1 MRREQNIFYNIDW
14 VMVGLYLALV
24 LIGWI
29 NIYAAVYNEEHRS
42 IFDLSQ
48 NYGRQL
54 IWILTSAALA
64 LFTLV
69 VDAKF
74 YNAFS
79 FIIYLSMLII
89 LIAVLFLGTEISGAK
104 AWFQLGTFSIQPSEF
119 AKVATALALARYL
132 GTMDINLKSFR
143 TQLNTVLIIGIPIVL
158 ILLENDT
165 GTALMFL
172 GFVIV
177 LFREGI
183 SSKIMLT
190 GLCIVVL
197 SILSLWLDRLL
208 LIGILAAI
216 AVIVIFIRRRGRTL
230 KRILLITGLF
240 VVAVGYVFAVD
251 FVFDQVLE
259 PHQQNRLNVLLGIE
273 DDPQGIGYNVNQSK
287 IAIGSG
293 GFFGKGFLQGTQT
306 KFDFVPEQSTDF
318 IFCTVGEEWGFVGST
333 LVVSLYVL
341 LIVRIILKAERQRT
355 SFSRIYGYGVAS
367 ILFTHFVINIG
378 MTIGVTPVIGIPLPF
393 LSYGGSCLWAFTI
406 LLFIFVKLDI
416 KRLELI

>member
-1 MRREQNIFYNIDW
+1 
-14 VMVGLYLALV
+14 MVVLYLALV

-54 IWILTSAALA
+54 VWIVTSLALA
-64 LFTLV
+64 LFALV

-79 FIIYLSMLII
+79 FIIYLSMLIV
-89 LIAVLFLGTEISGAK
+89 LVAVLFLGTEISGAR
-104 AWFQLGTFSIQPSEF
+104 AWFQLGSFSIQPSEF

-143 TQLNTVLIIGIPIVL
+143 TQLNTALIIGIPVVL

-165 GTALMFL
+165 GTALMFI
-172 GFVIV
+172 GFIIV

-183 SSKIMLT
+183 SNKVMLT
-190 GLCIVVL
+190 GLSIVVL
-197 SILSLWLDRLL
+197 SILSLWLDRIL
-208 LIGILAAI
+208 LIGILAGITVI
-216 AVIVIFIRRRGRTL
+216 AIFIKRRGRTL
-230 KRILLITGLF
+230 KRILFIIGLF
-240 VVAVGYVFAVD
+240 VLATAYVFAVD
-251 FVFDQVLE
+251 FVFDNVLE
-259 PHQQNRLNVLLGIE
+259 THQQNRLNVLLGIE

-293 GFFGKGFLQGTQT
+293 GFWGKGFLQGTQT

-333 LVVSLYVL
+333 LVVALYVW
-341 LIVRIILKAERQRT
+341 LIVRIILRAERQRT
-355 SFSRIYGYGVAS
+355 TFSRIYGYGVAS
-367 ILFTHFVINIG
+367 ILFTHFMINIG

-393 LSYGGSCLWAFTI
+393 LSYGGSSLWAFTI
-406 LLFIFVKLDI
+406 MLFIFIKLDI

>member
-1 MRREQNIFYNIDW
+1 
-14 VMVGLYLALV
+14 MVGLYLALV

>member
-1 MRREQNIFYNIDW
+1 VRREQNIFYNIDW
-14 VMVGLYLALV
+14 VMVGLYVALV

-42 IFDLSQ
+42 IFDISQ

-54 IWILTSAALA
+54 VWIVTSVVLA
-64 LFTLV
+64 LFILA

-79 FIIYLSMLII
+79 FILYLLMLV
-89 LIAVLFLGTEISGAK
+89 LLVAVLFLGKEISGAK
-104 AWFQLGTFSIQPSEF
+104 AWFQLGSFSIQPSEF
-119 AKVATALALARYL
+119 AKVTTALALARYM

-143 TQLNTVLIIGIPIVL
+143 TQLNTILIIGIPVVL

-165 GTALMFL
+165 GTALMFA

-183 SSKIMLT
+183 SNKIMLT
-190 GLCIVVL
+190 GLFIIVL
-197 SILSLWLDRLL
+197 SVLSLVLDHLL
-208 LIGILAAI
+208 LIGILAVSAI
-216 AVIVIFIRRRGRTL
+216 MAIFIRRHGRSL
-230 KRILLITGLF
+230 KKILIILGLL
-240 VVAVGYVFAVD
+240 VLATGYVFAVD
-251 FVFDQVLE
+251 LAFDNLLE
-259 PHQQNRLNVLLGIE
+259 EHQQNRVKVLLGIE
-273 DDPQGIGYNVNQSK
+273 DDPRGIGYNVNQSK

-306 KFDFVPEQSTDF
+306 KFDFVPAQSTDF
-318 IFCTVGEEWGFVGST
+318 IFCTVGEEWGFLGST
-333 LVVSLYVL
+333 IVVGLYVL

-355 SFSRIYGYGVAS
+355 TFSRIYGYGVAS
-367 ILFTHFVINIG
+367 ILFTHFAINIG
-378 MTIGVTPVIGIPLPF
+378 MTIGVAPVIGIPLPF
-393 LSYGGSCLWAFTI
+393 LSYGGSSLWAFTI
-406 LLFIFVKLDI
+406 MLFIFIKLDI

>member
-1 MRREQNIFYNIDW
+1 
-14 VMVGLYLALV
+14 MVGLYVALV

-42 IFDLSQ
+42 IFDISQ

-54 IWILTSAALA
+54 VWIVTSVVLA
-64 LFTLV
+64 LFILA

-79 FIIYLSMLII
+79 FILYLLMLV
-89 LIAVLFLGTEISGAK
+89 LLVAVLFLGKEISGAK
-104 AWFQLGTFSIQPSEF
+104 AWFQLGSFSIQPSEF
-119 AKVATALALARYL
+119 AKVTTALALARYM

-143 TQLNTVLIIGIPIVL
+143 TQLNTILIIGIPVVL

-165 GTALMFL
+165 GTALMFA

-183 SSKIMLT
+183 SNKIMLT
-190 GLCIVVL
+190 GLFIIVL
-197 SILSLWLDRLL
+197 SVLSLVLDHLL
-208 LIGILAAI
+208 LIGILAVSAI
-216 AVIVIFIRRRGRTL
+216 MAIFIRRHGRSL
-230 KRILLITGLF
+230 KKILIILGLL
-240 VVAVGYVFAVD
+240 VLATGYVFAVD
-251 FVFDQVLE
+251 LAFDNLLE
-259 PHQQNRLNVLLGIE
+259 EHQQNRVKVLLGIE
-273 DDPQGIGYNVNQSK
+273 DDPRGIGYNVNQSK

-306 KFDFVPEQSTDF
+306 KFDFVPAQSTDF
-318 IFCTVGEEWGFVGST
+318 IFCTVGEEWGFLGST
-333 LVVSLYVL
+333 IVVGLYVL

-355 SFSRIYGYGVAS
+355 TFSRIYGYGVAS
-367 ILFTHFVINIG
+367 ILFTHFAINIG
-378 MTIGVTPVIGIPLPF
+378 MTIGVAPVIGIPLPF
-393 LSYGGSCLWAFTI
+393 LSYGGSSLWAFTI
-406 LLFIFVKLDI
+406 MLFIFIKLDI

>member
-14 VMVGLYLALV
+14 IMVGLYLALV

-54 IWILTSAALA
+54 IWIVTSLALA

-79 FIIYLSMLII
+79 FIIYLSMLLI
-89 LIAVLFLGTEISGAK
+89 LVAVLFLGTEISGAK
-104 AWFQLGTFSIQPSEF
+104 AWFQLGSFSIQPSEF

-143 TQLNTVLIIGIPIVL
+143 TQLNTALIIGVPIAL

-165 GTALMFL
+165 GTALIFI
-172 GFVIV
+172 GFIIV

-183 SSKIMLT
+183 SNKVMLT

-208 LIGILAAI
+208 LIGILAVI
-216 AVIVIFIRRRGRTL
+216 AVAAIFVRRRGRKL
-230 KRILLITGLF
+230 KRILFIIGLF
-240 VVAVGYVFAVD
+240 VLAVGYVFAVD
-251 FVFDQVLE
+251 FVFDNILE
-259 PHQQNRLNVLLGIE
+259 THQQNRLNVLLGIE
-273 DDPQGIGYNVNQSK
+273 DDPRGIGYNVNQSK

-333 LVVSLYVL
+333 LVISLYVL

-367 ILFTHFVINIG
+367 ILFTHFMINIG
-378 MTIGVTPVIGIPLPF
+378 MTIGITPVIGIPLPF

-406 LLFIFVKLDI
+406 LLFIFIKLDI

>member
-1 MRREQNIFYNIDW
+1 
-14 VMVGLYLALV
+14 MVGLYTALV

-54 IWILTSAALA
+54 IWIVTSVVLA
-64 LFTLV
+64 LCVLA

-79 FIIYLSMLII
+79 FILYLSMLVI

-104 AWFQLGTFSIQPSEF
+104 AWFQLGSFTIQPSEF
-119 AKVATALALARYL
+119 AKVTTALALARYM
-132 GTMDINLKSFR
+132 GTMDINLRSFR
-143 TQLNTVLIIGIPIVL
+143 TQLNTLLIVGIPVVL
-158 ILLENDT
+158 ILLENDM
-165 GTALMFL
+165 GSALMFA

-183 SSKIMLT
+183 SNKIMLT
-190 GLCIVVL
+190 IVCIVAL
-197 SILSLWLDRLL
+197 SILSLVLDRLV

-216 AVIVIFIRRRGRTL
+216 TLSAIFIRRRGRTV
-230 KRILLITGLF
+230 KRVLLIIGLF
-240 VVAVGYVFAVD
+240 ILATGYVFTVD
-251 FVFDQVLE
+251 FVFDNVLE
-259 PHQQNRLNVLLGIE
+259 AHQQNRVKVLLGIE

-293 GFFGKGFLQGTQT
+293 GFLGKGFLKGTQT

-318 IFCTVGEEWGFVGST
+318 IFCTVGEEWGFLGST
-333 LVVSLYVL
+333 LVVGLYVS
-341 LIVRIILKAERQRT
+341 LIVRLILKAERQRT
-355 SFSRIYGYGVAS
+355 AFSRIYGYGVAS
-367 ILFTHFVINIG
+367 ILFTHFAINIG
-378 MTIGVTPVIGIPLPF
+378 MTLGVAPVIGIPLPF
-393 LSYGGSCLWAFTI
+393 LSYGGSSLWAFTI
-406 LLFIFVKLDI
+406 LLFIFIKLDT